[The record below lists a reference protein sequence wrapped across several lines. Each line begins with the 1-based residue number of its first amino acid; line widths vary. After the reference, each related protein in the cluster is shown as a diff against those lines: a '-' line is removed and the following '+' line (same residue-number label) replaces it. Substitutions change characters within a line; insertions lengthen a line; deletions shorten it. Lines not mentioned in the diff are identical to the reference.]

1 MEAKGLRSRQRSC
14 AHVALRQES
23 ALGPPPTPPIAPADA
38 TLAHSRAPRSAG
50 KNIPAMA
57 AAFDVL
63 AFLKQRA
70 DYEEASLGDIR
81 EGTLTQP

>member
-1 MEAKGLRSRQRSC
+1 
-14 AHVALRQES
+14 
-23 ALGPPPTPPIAPADA
+23 
-38 TLAHSRAPRSAG
+38 
-50 KNIPAMA
+50 MA

>member
-1 MEAKGLRSRQRSC
+1 MEAKGLRSRQRSMC
-14 AHVALRQES
+14 TC
-23 ALGPPPTPPIAPADA
+23 GPATRERPWPATHASFAPADA
-38 TLAHSRAPRSAG
+38 SLAHSRAPRSAG

-81 EGTLTQP
+81 EGALTQP

>member
-1 MEAKGLRSRQRSC
+1 
-14 AHVALRQES
+14 
-23 ALGPPPTPPIAPADA
+23 
-38 TLAHSRAPRSAG
+38 
-50 KNIPAMA
+50 MA

-81 EGTLTQP
+81 AGALTQP

>member
-70 DYEEASLGDIR
+70 DYEEASIGEIR